1 MNKIDVSIIIPVY
14 FNEGSIEKTINTIKK
29 SVIEKNKD
37 LKFEI
42 ICIDDGSKDSS
53 FTVLESL
60 LVKNIGLLKLI
71 KLSRNFGQVNAMLAG
86 YQKSQGK
93 CVINIS
99 ADLQDP
105 PELMNEMISEFF
117 NKKIEIVIGTRLDRE
132 ESFFRKKTSNYFYRL
147 MKKMSFPNMPDGGF
161 DYALLGRKVVDVINS
176 SKEANL
182 FWQGQILWT
191 GFHVKFIPYKRVA
204 REFGKSKWSFGKK
217 IKYLIDGVMS
227 YSFLPL
233 RFMSVL
239 GLLSFFIGII
249 YALIITGTYF
259 FGNVPF
265 KGWAPIMIILL
276 VMFGIV
282 FLMLGV
288 IGEYLWRVLDQTRNR
303 PHFLIEKELN

>member
-1 MNKIDVSIIIPVY
+1 MNTIDVSIIIPVY
-14 FNEGSIEKTINTIKK
+14 FNEKSIEKTIKLIQQ
-29 SVIEKNKD
+29 SVIKNNN
-37 LKFEI
+37 LMFEI

-53 FTVLESL
+53 FMVLKRLFIEN
-60 LVKNIGLLKLI
+60 KGLIKII
-71 KLSRNFGQVNAMLAG
+71 KLSRNFGQVNALLAG
-86 YQKSQGK
+86 YHKSRGK

-105 PELMNEMISEFF
+105 PELMNLMIQEFF
-117 NKKIEIVIGTRLDRE
+117 ENNIEIVIGTRIDRD
-132 ESFFRKKTSNYFYRL
+132 ESFFRKKTSKYFYKL
-147 MKKMSFPNMPDGGF
+147 IKKLSFPTMPEGGF
-161 DYALLGRKVVDVINS
+161 DYALLGRKVVDVINNNN
-176 SKEANL
+176 EANL

-191 GFHVKFIPYKRVA
+191 GFSVKFISYKRVE
-204 REFGKSKWSFGKK
+204 REFGTSKWTFGKK

-239 GLLSFFIGII
+239 GLISFLIGII
-249 YALIITGTYF
+249 YALVITLTYF

-265 KGWAPIMIILL
+265 KGWAPIMIVLL